1 MSSKNRA
8 EAAKFLDEIIV
19 PCMKKERESKSL
31 SSDQKALVNFDGF
44 KDQMTDEVFEILS
57 KNDILATTVPKK
69 MAKYYQHLDLTVN
82 RYAKKLLVKH
92 FNEPLN
98 FTDARIFLQKIC
110 ILLSKIDLYSKQ
122 WYKGCVRFVVLFSVF
137 VR

>member
-1 MSSKNRA
+1 
-8 EAAKFLDEIIV
+8 
-19 PCMKKERESKSL
+19 
-31 SSDQKALVNFDGF
+31 
-44 KDQMTDEVFEILS
+44 MTDEVFEILS
-57 KNDILATTVPKK
+57 KNDILATTVPKDGK
-69 MAKYYQHLDLTVN
+69 VLPALN